1 MEIAREQVLEFVR
14 SRGGQDGLLRV
25 EQELPAHIDNERDA
39 ELLNG
44 LGVDPLEVVSQFN
57 GGLLRS

>member
-1 MEIAREQVLEFVR
+1 MEIAREQALEFVR
-14 SRGGQDGLLRV
+14 SRAGEDGLPRA
-25 EQELPAHIDNERDA
+25 EQELPAHIDTERDA

-57 GGLLRS
+57 GVFLSS